1 MKIGKLN
8 SRIQRLGSKARG
20 DINRAVGKTS
30 KVIQSVEK
38 GASKAVGEVA
48 KVADS
53 AAVRGVQQGLG
64 IAGRALVATGIPQAA
79 VLGGG
84 LIGAQQGIKG
94 IRKVIPDKVEKVQ
107 KRIGGASSKLQSGLM
122 SGATAA
128 SAASRKAEELAGNAL
143 EKKAPKE
150 DDWSELPMY
159 ID

>member
-8 SRIQRLGSKARG
+8 SRIQRFGSKARG
-20 DINRAVGKTS
+20 DINKAVGKTT

-64 IAGRALVATGIPQAA
+64 IAGRALVATGVPQAA

-94 IRKVIPDKVEKVQ
+94 IRKAIPDKVSKVQ
-107 KRIGGASSKLQSGLM
+107 GRIGGASSKLQSGLM
-122 SGATAA
+122 SGATKA
-128 SAASRKAEELAGNAL
+128 SAATRRAEEFGSNAL

-150 DDWSELPMY
+150 DGWSDLPQY
-159 ID
+159 VG